1 MYADDNDGY
10 IVNGAAGYNGGPNDA
25 RHPNEKP
32 WVGECWAPNY
42 ASGEQL
48 PEAQQIEQIKAG
60 ALWPYCKNL
69 RLYSCPTGYRGEML
83 AYAIVHSM
91 NGNPP
96 AGTYN
101 EIGGRRVPKKEDGVW
116 LWVKN
121 RTQIY
126 NPTVRHGDGTT
137 FAYAD
142 GHSEYWKWKGIDT
155 VKMGRSRDRSHPGN
169 YTPESVEGF
178 QDLYRL
184 QEATFGRLGYQPS
197 QPW

>member
-1 MYADDNDGY
+1 
-10 IVNGAAGYNGGPNDA
+10 
-25 RHPNEKP
+25 
-32 WVGECWAPNY
+32 
-42 ASGEQL
+42 
-48 PEAQQIEQIKAG
+48 
-60 ALWPYCKNL
+60 
-69 RLYSCPTGYRGEML
+69 ML
-83 AYAIVHSM
+83 SYAIVHAM

-101 EIGGRRVPKKEDGVW
+101 EIGGKRVPKKEDGVW

-126 NPTVRHGDGTT
+126 SPAPAERIVFVDEGWATSYSYAVHYVQETWWDDPTVRHGDGTT

-155 VKMGRSRDRSHPGN
+155 VKMGRNRDRNHPGN
-169 YTPESVEGF
+169 YTPESPEGF
-178 QDLYRL
+178 KDLYRL

-197 QPW
+197 QLW